1 MVLTPPVSLFPSLQ
15 VVCLR
20 EAEHRL
26 RLRCKELEL
35 QVGEKELSLKE
46 LKMAMQHVIL
56 DADRRRTQQHQ
67 KHQNDIQLLLQKLKG
82 EEMRADRESKVLV
95 VYSSI
100 ADIHSVCV
108 CVCRGFFRRGSA
120 GDPEQAAASGEGA
133 VLL

>member
-1 MVLTPPVSLFPSLQ
+1 MVLTPPVSLFPSPQ

-26 RLRCKELEL
+26 CLRCKELEL

-56 DADRRRTQQHQ
+56 GVDRKRTQQHQ

-82 EEMRADRESKVLV
+82 EEMLADRENKVLV
-95 VYSSI
+95 VYLSI
-100 ADIHSVCV
+100 ADIHSVYM
-108 CVCRGFFRRGSA
+108 CVCRAYFRRGSA
-120 GDPEQAAASGEGA
+120 GDPGQAAASGEGA

>member
-1 MVLTPPVSLFPSLQ
+1 MVLMPPVSLFASPQ

-82 EEMRADRESKVLV
+82 EEMQADRESKVLV
-95 VYSSI
+95 VYSSL

-108 CVCRGFFRRGSA
+108 CVCRGFFRRCSA
-120 GDPEQAAASGEGA
+120 GDPGQAAASGEGA